1 MRELSPATRTRG
13 HETKSNVCLTFIK
26 VRDSGKS
33 IFEVLEWY
41 NDIINFFIDYI
52 SLSIHDSDISEF
64 YRYIIGFKNLL
75 RCLHDDVTYCY
86 QFCHFLMMNHVKV
99 RDLYASHRQ
108 SVFLFHKQS
117 SPSG

>member
-1 MRELSPATRTRG
+1 MKSSQYQLISFK
-13 HETKSNVCLTFIK
+13 TKSSLLSAMALERLMRLMISDQ

-75 RCLHDDVTYCY
+75 RLA
-86 QFCHFLMMNHVKV
+86 Q
-99 RDLYASHRQ
+99 SH
-108 SVFLFHKQS
+108 L
-117 SPSG
+117 